1 MKDNLELKSILGIKL
16 LGYLQIALLQS
27 SSKNAFQ
34 HLIAI
39 SEPENL
45 VSLRNQTL
53 SKLFKLLLVSKFD
66 LKEVAQLCIMQK
78 LNKLVELIDDPK
90 CLCFGIMLNEMRNVN
105 AIIRE
110 ISEKASLDE
119 ELQVNQARMVEIQKQ
134 SIKIFLNLF
143 KRWITSEEKA
153 KILMF
158 EMPGVEFLFEAFG
171 QNRFRDSD
179 IVFEDEA
186 SGPLEEDPLKAL
198 LINVYN

>member
-1 MKDNLELKSILGIKL
+1 
-16 LGYLQIALLQS
+16 
-27 SSKNAFQ
+27 
-34 HLIAI
+34 
-39 SEPENL
+39 
-45 VSLRNQTL
+45 
-53 SKLFKLLLVSKFD
+53 
-66 LKEVAQLCIMQK
+66 
-78 LNKLVELIDDPK
+78 
-90 CLCFGIMLNEMRNVN
+90 MRNVN
-105 AIIRE
+105 TIIRE

-179 IVFEDEA
+179 IIFED
-186 SGPLEEDPLKAL
+186 
-198 LINVYN
+198 